1 MINNQKGYSNLFI
14 FILILPIFNVISSLA
29 TPFYP
34 GAFNPGVIRGIILT
48 LFLLWYMLTVYKHN
62 SISLPSIIFIFYLF
76 VLCWFSS
83 EPITSFY
90 IFNKVIITSLMFIIG
105 LQTFNTI
112 DKFRLLLRILVMAL
126 ILQELYF
133 LYSNIT
139 GIGRESY
146 QDDSVLFGET
156 GVNMTKAMVV
166 FLITIPTLIR
176 IEGNT
181 RWKLVALIVFFAG
194 IVIILFGMKRSA
206 ILAMLF
212 GFLIYIIFTPYKSRV
227 FQFLPLVLILVI
239 LTSPFYFP
247 IIEKRFQSRQER
259 VSMTYNQF
267 QESESEGRMLEV
279 EFTIEDALEE
289 GAARLFFGFDV
300 FLKKDFDG
308 HKRMLH
314 VDYMNM
320 LGGAGLIG
328 LGLFIYLYYKI
339 GSLLW
344 KIKRRITNNTIIAE
358 STALG
363 FALIA
368 VQALLSI
375 GGTMQGVNIR
385 GYVLF
390 ILGAIVSVMLVSLK
404 NQLIPDEIK

>member
-1 MINNQKGYSNLFI
+1 MINNQKGYSTLFI

-90 IFNKVIITSLMFIIG
+90 IYNKVIITSLMFIIG

-112 DKFRLLLRILVMAL
+112 DKFRLLLRILVVAL

-146 QDDSVLFGET
+146 KDDSVLFGET

-176 IEGNT
+176 MEGNT
-181 RWKLVALIVFFAG
+181 RWKLV
-194 IVIILFGMKRSA
+194 
-206 ILAMLF
+206 
-212 GFLIYIIFTPYKSRV
+212 RV
-227 FQFLPLVLILVI
+227 FL
-239 LTSPFYFP
+239 
-247 IIEKRFQSRQER
+247 
-259 VSMTYNQF
+259 
-267 QESESEGRMLEV
+267 
-279 EFTIEDALEE
+279 
-289 GAARLFFGFDV
+289 
-300 FLKKDFDG
+300 
-308 HKRMLH
+308 
-314 VDYMNM
+314 
-320 LGGAGLIG
+320 
-328 LGLFIYLYYKI
+328 
-339 GSLLW
+339 
-344 KIKRRITNNTIIAE
+344 
-358 STALG
+358 
-363 FALIA
+363 
-368 VQALLSI
+368 
-375 GGTMQGVNIR
+375 
-385 GYVLF
+385 
-390 ILGAIVSVMLVSLK
+390 
-404 NQLIPDEIK
+404 